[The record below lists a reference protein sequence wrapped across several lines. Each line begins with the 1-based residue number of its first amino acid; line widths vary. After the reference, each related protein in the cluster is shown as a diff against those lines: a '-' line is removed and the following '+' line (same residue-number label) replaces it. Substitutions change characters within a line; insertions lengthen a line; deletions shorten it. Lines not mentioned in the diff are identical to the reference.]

1 MTTIGITAPRILSS
15 EWRKAVSLRSTWWAW
30 AVLVLAITAS
40 GVLNS
45 IGVAVGALPA
55 DPAEIGPLGGTL
67 AGISAAEIVVAVFG
81 ILATTGEYATGAVRS
96 SFTAVP
102 ARTPVVLAKAGV
114 VGAIVLVL
122 SLVLIL
128 ATFAANRVL
137 LGPAGVD
144 LSWTAPGVLRALAGA
159 AVYLALIAVLG
170 GAFGWLVR
178 STAGALGVLFGLLYV
193 LPVIAL
199 VLPEALGQMYTR
211 VLPANAGAVMRE
223 PLSVPGML
231 PAWAAFLVVTTWV
244 AVFLLG
250 AVAAVRRR
258 DV

>member
-15 EWRKAVSLRSTWWAW
+15 EWRKEVSLRSTGWTL
-30 AVLVLAITAS
+30 AVLVVAIAA
-40 GVLNS
+40 GVVNS
-45 IGVAVGALPA
+45 VGVAIGELPA
-55 DPAEIGPLGGTL
+55 TPDEIGALGGTL

-81 ILATTGEYATGAVRS
+81 VLAVTGEYATGAVRS

-102 ARTPVVLAKAGV
+102 ARTPVILAKAGV
-114 VGAIVLVL
+114 VGAIVLAL
-122 SLVLIL
+122 SLALIVG
-128 ATFAANRVL
+128 TFAADRAL
-137 LGPAGVD
+137 LGSAGYD
-144 LSWTAPGVLRALAGA
+144 LSWTAPGVLRSLAGA

-170 GAFGWLVR
+170 GAVGWLVR
-178 STAGALGVLFGLLYV
+178 STAGAIGVLFGLIYV
-193 LPVIAL
+193 LPVIGL
-199 VLPEALGQMYTR
+199 MLPEAIGVLYLR

-231 PAWAAFLVVTTWV
+231 PAWAGFLVLAAWV
-244 AVFLLG
+244 AVFLAG